1 MKRLHRWATALVRG
15 VAAHDPDRRA
25 YRRSALRIG
34 LRVAVVSAALVFA
47 VVVLVVVYVLW
58 QLTPAQQLERH
69 GPEDVHVYLDTFD
82 LLIAVLVV
90 GSASVV
96 LAGVATWLIAG
107 RAVRPLAEAY
117 RLQRTFVADASHEL
131 RTPLT
136 VLSARAQQL
145 QTMLPEATT
154 ERAVADALRDDT
166 RALAD
171 VVDDLLAMAAGRSD
185 ERAEA
190 LLDAALAAAADEM
203 AVLARDRNVHLV
215 VTPGQALLRVTP
227 TQLRRCL
234 VALIDNAIGH
244 SPDGGAV
251 WVDNEV
257 VGDRVVI
264 RVRDE
269 GAGITGIAPRRVFD
283 RFAHGSPS
291 RSGGPTRTSNGI
303 GLALVRDIAV
313 RAGGD
318 VVVERTGKTG
328 TVFALT
334 LPRVRHDVET
344 RRRVGRG
351 PGA

>member
-1 MKRLHRWATALVRG
+1 MRKPARQLLMVLRG
-15 VAAHDPDRRA
+15 VRDRDPDRRA

-34 LRVAVVSAALVFA
+34 LRVAVVSAALVFSVIILVA
-47 VVVLVVVYVLW
+47 VYILW

-90 GSASVV
+90 GAAAVV
-96 LAGVATWLIAG
+96 LAGIATWLIAG

-136 VLSARAQQL
+136 VLSARVQQL
-145 QTMLPEATT
+145 QAMLPATST
-154 ERAVADALRDDT
+154 ERAVADELRTDT
-166 RALAD
+166 RALAE
-171 VVDDLLAMAAGRSD
+171 VVEDLLATAAGRTD
-185 ERAEA
+185 ETAA
-190 LLDAALAAAADEM
+190 AKLDAGLAAATNDM
-203 AVLARDRNVHLV
+203 AVLARERQVHLV
-215 VTPGQALLRVTP
+215 VTPGEGILAVTP

-234 VALIDNAIGH
+234 VALLDNAVGH
-244 SPDGGAV
+244 SPSGGAV
-251 WVDNEV
+251 WVENEV

-269 GAGITGIAPRRVFD
+269 GQGITGIAPRRVFD
-283 RFAHGSPS
+283 RFAHGDAPAT
-291 RSGGPTRTSNGI
+291 GGPTRTSNGI
-303 GLALVRDIAV
+303 GLALVKDVAV

-318 VVVERTGKTG
+318 VRVERTGPSG

-334 LPRVRHDVET
+334 LPLAGAA
-344 RRRVGRG
+344 GRG
-351 PGA
+351 RRA